1 MDSLQRLMLGNRAW
15 VQYTL
20 ERDPLF
26 FERLKEGQQP
36 EFLWIGCSD
45 SRIPS
50 DTVVGAEPGDMFV
63 HRNIANMVIH
73 TDFNMLSVLEF
84 AVKALKVKRIILCG
98 HYGCGGVRA
107 AMSHQHLGLI
117 NKWLRYIKDVYR
129 FHRVEL
135 DAIADEVARFDRLV
149 ELNVLEQIHHL
160 AETSIIQQAWNEE
173 GTPHLH
179 GLVFNMGTGALNEL
193 IHLPPGSSIEEIYMF
208 HFDEAQR
215 PLSPRPQLTSATA
228 RSATVREGTV
238 REGTVS

>member
-1 MDSLQRLMLGNRAW
+1 MDSLQRLMLANRAW
-15 VQYTL
+15 VQYTH

-63 HRNIANMVIH
+63 HRNIANMIIH

-84 AVKALKVKRIILCG
+84 AVKTLKVKRIILCG

-107 AMSHQHLGLI
+107 ALSHQHLGLI
-117 NKWLRYIKDVYR
+117 NKWLRHIKDVYR
-129 FHRVEL
+129 FHRTEL
-135 DAIADEVARFDRLV
+135 DAIADETARFDRLV

-160 AETSIIQQAWNEE
+160 AETSIIQQAWHEQ
-173 GTPHLH
+173 GFPHLH
-179 GLVFNMGTGALNEL
+179 GLVFDMGTGGLNEL
-193 IHLPPGSSIEEIYMF
+193 IHLPPGSSIEDIYMF
-208 HFDEAQR
+208 HFDEARR
-215 PLSPRPQLTSATA
+215 PISPVFRKEPTP
-228 RSATVREGTV
+228 
-238 REGTVS
+238 